1 MTVRNNHTHSDTH
14 SFEVALK
21 RLLNMARDN
30 ECDPQGTYTVPTPAS
45 EVEAYTVE
53 ITVEPT
59 ANGYDQEIKH
69 SQCLDCEWSV
79 NTAEYPPQETSSR
92 VVRHAVKTGHD
103 IDSSY
108 IELSTEFDDNG
119 SLSSRDY
126 SSNIDSSDTFERS

>member
-1 MTVRNNHTHSDTH
+1 MTIKNDPTHSDSH

-21 RLLNMARDN
+21 RLLDRARGN

-45 EVEAYTVE
+45 EGGAYTVE

-59 ANGYDQEIKH
+59 ADGYNQEIRH

-79 NTAEYPPQETSSR
+79 NTAEYPPRETSSR
-92 VVRHAVKTGHD
+92 VVRHAVETGHD

-108 IELSTEFDDNG
+108 IELSTGTDSNG
-119 SLSSRDY
+119 SLNARDY
-126 SSNIDSSDTFERS
+126 SGNTDSNGTYDMS

>member
-1 MTVRNNHTHSDTH
+1 MTVTNDPTHSDSH

-21 RLLNMARDN
+21 RFLDTARGN

-45 EVEAYTVE
+45 EGRAYTVE

-59 ANGYDQEIKH
+59 ANGYDREIRH

-79 NTAEYPPQETSSR
+79 NTAEYPEQETSSR
-92 VVRHAVKTGHD
+92 VVRHAVETGHD

-108 IELSTEFDDNG
+108 IELSTEIDDGG
-119 SLSSRDY
+119 SLNSREY
-126 SSNIDSSDTFERS
+126 AGNTGSNDKYEMS